1 MLEAATRRVHN
12 TFGNR
17 LNYSGNLPSYKTRFR
32 WDLFQCYQQSGYE
45 KKTKDRLMRL
55 CLQVFTCRKNKE
67 SEKLISLERE
77 DNIKLVEIDVEITKI
92 DSFLK
97 TIRNYTTIVAQMT
110 ERAIEN
116 NQEMKVLLS
125 GIKLLS

>member
-1 MLEAATRRVHN
+1 MFAS
-12 TFGNR
+12 F
-17 LNYSGNLPSYKTRFR
+17 
-32 WDLFQCYQQSGYE
+32 
-45 KKTKDRLMRL
+45 
-55 CLQVFTCRKNKE
+55 FTENKE
-67 SEKLISLERE
+67 SEKLILRKE

-97 TIRNYTTIVAQMT
+97 DDKKLHDHIVAQMT

>member
-1 MLEAATRRVHN
+1 V
-12 TFGNR
+12 
-17 LNYSGNLPSYKTRFR
+17 RF
-32 WDLFQCYQQSGYE
+32 S
-45 KKTKDRLMRL
+45 
-55 CLQVFTCRKNKE
+55 RK
-67 SEKLISLERE
+67 E

-97 TIRNYTTIVAQMT
+97 TIRNYDHIVAQMT

>member
-1 MLEAATRRVHN
+1 V
-12 TFGNR
+12 G
-17 LNYSGNLPSYKTRFR
+17 
-32 WDLFQCYQQSGYE
+32 

-55 CLQVFTCRKNKE
+55 CLQVFQKKNKE
-67 SEKLISLERE
+67 SEKLISLEKE

-97 TIRNYTTIVAQMT
+97 DDKKLHDHIVAQMT

-116 NQEMKVLLS
+116 NQEMKVLSESNYFL
-125 GIKLLS
+125 K

>member
-17 LNYSGNLPSYKTRFR
+17 LNYSGNNLPSYKTRFR
-32 WDLFQCYQQSGYE
+32 WTSSMLSTE
-45 KKTKDRLMRL
+45 WVHEKTKDRLMRL
-55 CLQVFTCRKNKE
+55 CLQVFTCRKKKK
-67 SEKLISLERE
+67 SEAYFSRKE

-97 TIRNYTTIVAQMT
+97 TIRNTTISLP
-110 ERAIEN
+110 
-116 NQEMKVLLS
+116 K
-125 GIKLLS
+125 